1 MRTVAVV
8 QARMGSSRLPGKSLA
23 LIEGRPLVLWT
34 VAAVERI
41 TGLDELVVAVPDEP
55 ADDPLVEVLVAHGK
69 RVYRGPALDVLTRC
83 WEAVVAWTPDAVIRQ
98 TADNPFPDPALMSSQ
113 VDRLA
118 DGGFDYVGTAGWPL
132 GIVAEAARGEALEA
146 AYTEA
151 REPAER
157 EHVMPFIYARPER
170 FRIGALTPTSPP
182 PPGRFTVDTDED
194 LAFARMI
201 AARTGTGTVSMADL
215 GRILA
220 AEPELLE
227 LNQAVRQKPWQE
239 AQR

>member
-41 TGLDELVVAVPDEP
+41 AGLDELIVTVPDDP
-55 ADDPLVEVLVAHGK
+55 ADDPLVEVLEANNR
-69 RVYRGPALDVLTRC
+69 RVHRGSSLDVLTRC
-83 WEAVVAWTPDAVIRQ
+83 WEAVAPWRPDVVVRQ
-98 TADNPFPDPALMSSQ
+98 TADNPFPDPVLMTGQ
-113 VDRLA
+113 VERLI

-132 GIVAEAARGEALEA
+132 GIAAEAARAEALET
-146 AYTEA
+146 AYREA

-170 FRIGALTPTSPP
+170 FRIGALTPSSPP

-194 LAFARMI
+194 LAFARAI
-201 AARTGTGTVSMADL
+201 AARIGPGPVSMADL
-215 GRILA
+215 DRILSR
-220 AEPELLE
+220 EPELLE